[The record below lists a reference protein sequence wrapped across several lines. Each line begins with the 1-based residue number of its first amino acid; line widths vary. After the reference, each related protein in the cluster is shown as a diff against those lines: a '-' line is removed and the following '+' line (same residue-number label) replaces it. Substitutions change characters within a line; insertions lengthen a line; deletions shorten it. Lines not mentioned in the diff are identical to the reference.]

1 MTVLTGLDRITF
13 DTEIMEG
20 QACIR
25 GIRMPV
31 SVIVNPLLTM
41 VYLPQKLLQTI
52 PTLNPKIFKPASSL
66 LHLDTIYFW
75 FNAFTLQDLL

>member
-25 GIRMPV
+25 GMRMPV
-31 SVIVNPLLTM
+31 SVIVNPLLPM
-41 VYLPQKLLQTI
+41 VYLPHKLSQTI
-52 PTLNPKIFKPASSL
+52 PTLNQKIFKLAYSL
-66 LHLDTIYFW
+66 PHDILISPD
-75 FNAFTLQDLL
+75 